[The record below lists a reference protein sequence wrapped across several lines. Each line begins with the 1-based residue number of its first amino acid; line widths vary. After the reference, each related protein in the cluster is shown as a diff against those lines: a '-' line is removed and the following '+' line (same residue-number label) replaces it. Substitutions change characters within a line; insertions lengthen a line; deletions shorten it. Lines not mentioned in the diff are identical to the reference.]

1 MVELLGVLIIAP
13 ATITMDLY
21 GAISVLVAMIFQQMN
36 TSRMKL
42 IVMSPVLVIQMCH
55 VVVQTTP
62 SISMKLMELLGL
74 FQLLNP

>member
-1 MVELLGVLIIAP
+1 M
-13 ATITMDLY
+13 
-21 GAISVLVAMIFQQMN
+21 LVAMIFQQMN

-62 SISMKLMELLGL
+62 SISMKLMELL
-74 FQLLNP
+74 QLQNP